1 MISGVP
7 FPSFLPAAVN
17 HLLAAEPWAQR
28 LLAAHAG
35 RVAAIDFGIAAIRLR
50 ITPHGMVETA
60 PGAEAATVT
69 LHLRP
74 ADLPLLLRHRDQA
87 FSYVRVD
94 GDAGFAAAIS
104 QVAQSLRW
112 DAEEDLAGWIG
123 DIAAVRVVSGARNAV
138 DTVRAGQRAL
148 AENLAEFLADERP
161 VLTRPAAVEGF
172 RRDVVRLRDD
182 VERLSKRIDRLRKAA
197 AR

>member
-35 RVAAIDFGIAAIRLR
+35 RVAAVDAGIASVRLR

-60 PGAEAATVT
+60 PDGEAAAVT
-69 LHLRP
+69 LHVRP

-87 FSYVRVD
+87 FSYVRID
-94 GDAGFAAAIS
+94 GDAGFASAIS

-112 DAEEDLAGWIG
+112 DAEEDLARWIG
-123 DIAAVRVVSGARNAV
+123 DIAAVRVAGGARAALSAA
-138 DTVRAGQRAL
+138 RAGQRAL

-161 VLTRPAAVEGF
+161 VLMRPAAVETF
-172 RRDVVRLRDD
+172 RRDVARLRDD
-182 VERLSKRIDRLRKAA
+182 VERLSKRVDRLRKAA